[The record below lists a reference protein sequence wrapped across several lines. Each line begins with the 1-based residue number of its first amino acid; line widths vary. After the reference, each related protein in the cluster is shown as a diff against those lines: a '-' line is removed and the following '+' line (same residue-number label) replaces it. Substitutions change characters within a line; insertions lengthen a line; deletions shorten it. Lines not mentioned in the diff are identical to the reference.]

1 MDWLKTIASAA
12 PILGTVVGGPVG
24 GIVGKGLSLIAEA
37 FSCEP
42 TEDAVA
48 SAIKADP
55 QAAIKL
61 KELELQHQAVLIE
74 WQRVQ
79 LQAELENTKSARDR
93 EVAMTKA
100 GTSMGWFPPA
110 MISLVVTV
118 GFFIMLY
125 HVLTMQSEPSQAA
138 VLLLGSLATA
148 FAAVVNYYLGSSLG
162 SYRKNNAL
170 EQQVSGAIRSTG
182 KAGGI

>member
-37 FSCEP
+37 FGCEP

-61 KELELQHQAVLIE
+61 KELELQHQTVLIE

-79 LQAELENTKSARDR
+79 LQAELENTKDARSR
-93 EVAMTKA
+93 EVQMTQA
-100 GTSMGWFPPA
+100 GNWMGAITPA
-110 MISLVVTV
+110 IVSIVVIV
-118 GFFIMLY
+118 GFFWMLRA
-125 HVLTMQSEPSQAA
+125 VVDMQTVNEPAL
-138 VLLLGSLATA
+138 LLLGSLGTA
-148 FAAVVNYYLGSSLG
+148 FGAVVNYYLGSSLG
-162 SYRKNNAL
+162 SYRKNGAI
-170 EQQVSGAIRSTG
+170 EQMSGAGRSAG